1 MKYGSKTRSILTKL
15 LQISAIS
22 FISFDVNNRRK
33 KLDAILFGLCCNEVE
48 QENQANKEIKTI
60 ILDK

>member
-1 MKYGSKTRSILTKL
+1 MYCEMYLKDFSEKKIILESMKYSSKIGSILTKL

-33 KLDAILFGLCCNEVE
+33 KPDAILFGLCYY
-48 QENQANKEIKTI
+48 
-60 ILDK
+60 

>member
-1 MKYGSKTRSILTKL
+1 MKYGSKTRNILTKL

-48 QENQANKEIKTI
+48 QENQAKK
-60 ILDK
+60 

>member
-15 LQISAIS
+15 VQISAIS

-33 KLDAILFGLCCNEVE
+33 KLDAILFGLCC
-48 QENQANKEIKTI
+48 KEIK
-60 ILDK
+60 ILFLANNIFSILTEM